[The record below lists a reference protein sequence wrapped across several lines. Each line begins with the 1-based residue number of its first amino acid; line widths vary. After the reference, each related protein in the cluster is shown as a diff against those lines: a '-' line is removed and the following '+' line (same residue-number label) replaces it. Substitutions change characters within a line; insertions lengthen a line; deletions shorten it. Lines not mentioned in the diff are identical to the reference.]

1 MPATPGPVP
10 ADLRPP
16 ESEDAR
22 YTPLWLRVLA
32 SWGWRILVISA
43 VVALFWM
50 IGARMSQIVVP
61 LLMALLITSGLSPVT
76 TWLEERGWPR
86 WLGGLVALLLMLLV
100 LAGLL
105 TVVGAQIATQW
116 TQLTEAATTGFSGL
130 LTWLA
135 TGPLQ
140 ISDQQVSA
148 WIDQILQAVQDSR
161 NQIAGAL
168 AAAGSRVGAFFAGLA
183 TCLFAAFFFLKD
195 GRKIAGSF
203 EKVLP
208 SYARAAVEPAV
219 RGGWTSLASYVR
231 AAVTVAGIDGI
242 GAGLGALAL
251 GSNLWLA
258 ITAFTFVCS
267 FIPLLGALIA
277 GAVATVVV
285 LVTLGPVKAVVM
297 LGIFIAVMNI
307 EANVLQPLLLG
318 RAVEI
323 HPLIVLLGISAGAII
338 AGIPGAFFAIPLV
351 AFITGSTRGAEGVL
365 AQIQPRRRPTF
376 RLPARPADQGAPDES
391 PQRPGS
397 WFRLP
402 RPPSRLDS

>member
-1 MPATPGPVP
+1 M
-10 ADLRPP
+10 
-16 ESEDAR
+16 
-22 YTPLWLRVLA
+22 
-32 SWGWRILVISA
+32 
-43 VVALFWM
+43 
-50 IGARMSQIVVP
+50 
-61 LLMALLITSGLSPVT
+61 
-76 TWLEERGWPR
+76 
-86 WLGGLVALLLMLLV
+86 
-100 LAGLL
+100 
-105 TVVGAQIATQW
+105 
-116 TQLTEAATTGFSGL
+116 
-130 LTWLA
+130 
-135 TGPLQ
+135 
-140 ISDQQVSA
+140 
-148 WIDQILQAVQDSR
+148 
-161 NQIAGAL
+161 
-168 AAAGSRVGAFFAGLA
+168 
-183 TCLFAAFFFLKD
+183 
-195 GRKIAGSF
+195 
-203 EKVLP
+203 
-208 SYARAAVEPAV
+208 
-219 RGGWTSLASYVR
+219 
-231 AAVTVAGIDGI
+231 
-242 GAGLGALAL
+242 
-251 GSNLWLA
+251 
-258 ITAFTFVCS
+258 CS